1 MTTIHRVL
9 TVPYSP
15 EQMYQL
21 VNNIQRYPEFLPWCS
36 HATVLSETSDE
47 IRATLILSYGGLR
60 KSFTTCNRLQKNKLI
75 EIRLLDGPLSQLE
88 GFWQFESLNPTTSQ
102 VTLDLEFEIAHRLF
116 NLPFQAIFH
125 QVANSLVDAFNQ
137 RAKQVYG

>member
-1 MTTIHRVL
+1 
-9 TVPYSP
+9 
-15 EQMYQL
+15 
-21 VNNIQRYPEFLPWCS
+21 
-36 HATVLSETSDE
+36 
-47 IRATLILSYGGLR
+47 
-60 KSFTTCNRLQKNKLI
+60 LI

-88 GFWQFESLNPTTSQ
+88 GFWQFESLNPATSQ

-125 QVANSLVDAFNQ
+125 QVANSLVDAFSQ